1 MAAAASVLAGLTI
14 LVLGESHM
22 SIENHLMEPLNAS
35 LVKQGASVHSIG
47 ACGAN
52 AGDWLTTKKV
62 DCGAE
67 QTNTGKITIKGR
79 DATTIPV
86 ADLINKYKPDLV
98 VVVIGDTM
106 ASYDNPTFPKTWVWQ
121 NVTSLTKAIAA
132 TGTKC
137 AWVGPAWGKEGG
149 MYKKNDART
158 QLMSQ
163 FLATNV
169 APCTY
174 IDSLKL
180 SKPGQWVTT
189 DGQHF
194 TVAAYSAWGNAIGQA
209 LGQLPADAVSSKGT
223 RK

>member
-1 MAAAASVLAGLTI
+1 MAAASVLAGLTL

-22 SIENHLMEPLNAS
+22 SLENHLMEPLNAS
-35 LVKQGASVHSIG
+35 LVKQGASVRSIG
-47 ACGAN
+47 ACGAS

-67 QTNTGKITIKGR
+67 QVGNEKIRIKGR
-79 DATTIPV
+79 EATTTPV
-86 ADLINKYKPDLV
+86 ADLIGKYKPDLV
-98 VVVIGDTM
+98 VIVIGDTM
-106 ASYDNPTFPKTWVWQ
+106 ASYDKPAFPKTWAWQ
-121 NVTSLTKAIAA
+121 SVTSLTKAIAA

-163 FLATNV
+163 FLSTNV

-174 IDSLKL
+174 IDSLKF

-194 TVAAYSAWGNAIGQA
+194 TVAGYKSWGNAIGDA
-209 LGQLPADAVSSKGT
+209 LAKLPADAVSSKGA
-223 RK
+223 KK